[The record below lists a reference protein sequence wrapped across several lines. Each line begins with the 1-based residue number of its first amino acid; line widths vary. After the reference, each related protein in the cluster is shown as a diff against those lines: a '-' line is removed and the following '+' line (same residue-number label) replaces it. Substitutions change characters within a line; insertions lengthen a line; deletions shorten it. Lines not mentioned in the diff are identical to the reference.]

1 MFDEALAFIFGMGDL
16 IWGKNKDTDK
26 YPISEEKDKEIY
38 HSNQVKPMTY
48 QFRPQNL
55 EQYIGQDRAKELVR
69 LNLQKIMTTKF
80 VHFIIS
86 GTQGTGKSTL
96 AYILAKHLDFKIH
109 TYIGGSF
116 TMDNIKTFFC
126 ENEVGKNHILFI
138 DEIHSLPKEMAEFM
152 YPLLESP
159 PMLPVGDIEVR
170 KFIFIGCTTEKNTLQ
185 KKFSPLIDRCGC
197 QINLEHYQ
205 AEDIKKILKQYN
217 SQTYK
222 ADVPEEIYDIL
233 SVNTRFNPRNSI
245 SLFDDY
251 MVCKN
256 INQVLQAHRIVKNS
270 LTTDDILIL
279 EHLQEINKPVG
290 VETLAII
297 IQQTRQDY
305 QALLE
310 PFLIQQGYISRTARG
325 RVVTEKAKLFLKEVN
340 NGRK

>member
-1 MFDEALAFIFGMGDL
+1 MIWDTIFEATGINYIMELFG
-16 IWGKNKDTDK
+16 
-26 YPISEEKDKEIY
+26 KDKQEESQDNNEKQIY
-38 HSNQVKPMTY
+38 HSEQVKPMTY
-48 QFRPQNL
+48 QFRPRNL
-55 EQYIGQDRAKELVR
+55 EEYIGQKRAKELVR
-69 LNLQKIMTTKF
+69 LNLQKIMTIKL

-96 AYILAKHLDFKIH
+96 AYIIANHLNFKIH

-116 TMDNIKTFFC
+116 TMDNLKSFLI
-126 ENEVGKNHILFI
+126 ENEEGGHRILFI

-152 YPLLESP
+152 YPLLEDFL
-159 PMLPVGDIEVR
+159 LPLGDIKV
-170 KFIFIGCTTEKNTLQ
+170 KPFIFIGATTEKNTLQ
-185 KKFSPLIDRCGC
+185 KKFSPMVDRCGC

-205 AEDIKKILKQYN
+205 AEDIKLILKQYN

-222 ADVPEEIYDIL
+222 ENVAEEIYNIL

-245 SLFDDY
+245 ALYDDY

-256 INQVLQAHRIVKNS
+256 LPKVLQAHRIIKDS

-279 EHLQEINKPVG
+279 RHLIEINKPVG

-305 QALLE
+305 QELQE
-310 PFLIQQGYISRTARG
+310 SFLIQQGYISRTARG
-325 RVVTEKAKLFLKEVN
+325 RIITEKGKLLLQNLN
-340 NGRK
+340 NEKIL

>member
-16 IWGKNKDTDK
+16 IWGKKKDTDK
-26 YPISEEKDKEIY
+26 DLISEEKDKEIY

-96 AYILAKHLDFKIH
+96 AYILANHLDFKIH

-116 TMDNIKTFFC
+116 TMENLKDFLI
-126 ENEVGKNHILFI
+126 ENEEGGNHILFI

-152 YPLLESP
+152 YPLLEDYL
-159 PMLPVGDIEVR
+159 LPLGDIKVR
-170 KFIFIGCTTEKNTLQ
+170 AFIFVGATTEKNTLQ
-185 KKFSPLIDRCGC
+185 KKFSPLVDRCGC

-205 AEDIKKILKQYN
+205 KEDIKLILKQYN

-325 RVVTEKAKLFLKEVN
+325 RVITEKAKLFLQEIK
-340 NGRK
+340 